1 MELYGQCSD
10 KLLIGG
16 LCVCVYVLLIKK
28 VMPTTLVVIS
38 NGSGGGEWGNISQWQ
53 HYCIIRRF
61 YRRAR
66 QLHLVRH
73 SRQAHHLNRRLVYA
87 TLIPDFDH

>member
-28 VMPTTLVVIS
+28 R
-38 NGSGGGEWGNISQWQ
+38 NAYNISS
-53 HYCIIRRF
+53 H
-61 YRRAR
+61 
-66 QLHLVRH
+66 
-73 SRQAHHLNRRLVYA
+73 
-87 TLIPDFDH
+87 